1 MSKREVSYLASN
13 LNITSNFKF
22 IKNTLRALEDEE
34 CDLFRTECGDYYDN
48 IYLCGHIA
56 PDKWE

>member
-1 MSKREVSYLASN
+1 MSKREVSCVGLVLKYYV
-13 LNITSNFKF
+13 NFKF